1 MRPRC
6 GGPTLILVP
15 TELERSRLADQGGFP
30 AGAGLVATIGFGPVA
45 AAART
50 SALLAELTPSRVV
63 LVGIA
68 GTYDPDVLPVGSA
81 SEFDAVAIEGIGVGE
96 GERLLAP
103 PALGFPQWPGA
114 SAATAIQDR
123 IVLAPFV
130 PRADAPR
137 VLLTTCA
144 ASDSAEHAARR
155 RARGGGA
162 RTETVLA
169 EDMEGFGVAFA
180 CALADTPLAIVRGIS
195 NVVGDRDPAHW
206 RIPSALLAAREL
218 ALAHL
223 LRRTERS

>member
-6 GGPTLILVP
+6 GGTTLILVP
-15 TELERSRLADQGGFP
+15 TELERARLADQGGFP
-30 AGAGLVATIGFGPVA
+30 AGTGLVATIGFGPVA

-68 GTYDPDVLPVGSA
+68 GTYDADVLPVGSA

-114 SAATAIQDR
+114 SAQTAIHDR
-123 IVLAPFV
+123 IALAPFA
-130 PRADAPR
+130 PRAGAAR

-144 ASDSAEHAARR
+144 ASDSAELAARR
-155 RARGGGA
+155 RSRGAGA
-162 RTETVLA
+162 FGEAVLA
-169 EDMEGFGVAFA
+169 EDMEGFGVALA
-180 CALADTPLAIVRGIS
+180 CSLAETPLAIVRGIS

-206 RIPSALLAAREL
+206 RIPSALSAAREL

-223 LRRTERS
+223 TRRAPAS